1 MHKNEGKR
9 INMKHSPTIKANI
22 LISTENKQDAIL
34 IKKLLN
40 SDFDKISTST
50 DPGQATADF
59 FHHLPNILI
68 LAFNSL
74 EKSENYYL
82 GLNGQDNPISEHPH
96 RTIVLC
102 SNNEMQRAY
111 KLCLDGKF
119 DDYNMFWPVSIDV
132 HRLPMSVHIA
142 LRELAT
148 ATINTATTSKFTVR
162 TKQLVTMG
170 LKIEDQVKQSE
181 LQINNVKHAVA
192 TTGQDIDAALE
203 YFSQRIAR
211 NDPSESIT
219 VNDIEQL
226 RQEIGR
232 LKHEVIETP
241 LNTYLA
247 ETVRPLEQWA
257 SKISQ
262 VTTPPLESKPTPKP
276 APIPSPES
284 QTESYQPTLLVVD
297 DDKFQHKIIGSVLK
311 NQDFNL
317 LFATS
322 GIEALEMIQKKRP
335 GLIIMDF
342 MMPEMNGVEV
352 VQHIKAMP
360 DFSRIPILMMTGKSD
375 KAIVVDSLKAGAVGF
390 IVKPID
396 RDLLLDR
403 IKQTFTFV
411 D

>member
-22 LISTENKQDAIL
+22 LISTESKQDAIL

-40 SDFDKISTST
+40 TDFDKISTST
-50 DPGQATADF
+50 DPNQAIADF

-74 EKSENYYL
+74 EQSERYYL
-82 GLNGQDNPISEHPH
+82 GLNRQDNPISEHPH

-132 HRLPMSVHIA
+132 HRLPMSVHLA
-142 LRELAT
+142 LRELT
-148 ATINTATTSKFTVR
+148 IATINTKTTAKFTAKSQQLETMSHR
-162 TKQLVTMG
+162 IEEKMKQG
-170 LKIEDQVKQSE
+170 EI
-181 LQINNVKHAVA
+181 QINNVKHAVA

-203 YFSQRIAR
+203 NFSQRIAK
-211 NDPSESIT
+211 NELSDSIT
-219 VNDIEQL
+219 VNDIDLL

-232 LKHEVIETP
+232 LKQDAIETP
-241 LNTYLA
+241 LNTYLT

-257 SKISQ
+257 SKISKLNA
-262 VTTPPLESKPTPKP
+262 PPLESRPTPKP
-276 APIPSPES
+276 SPDS
-284 QTESYQPTLLVVD
+284 QTENCQPTLLVVD
-297 DDKFQHKIIGSVLK
+297 DDKFQHKIIGSILK

-317 LFATS
+317 LFANS
-322 GIEALEMIQKKRP
+322 GVEALEMLQKKRP

-352 VQHIKAMP
+352 VQQIKAIP

-375 KAIVVDSLKAGAVGF
+375 KAIVVECLKAGAVGF

-396 RDLLLDR
+396 RELLLDR